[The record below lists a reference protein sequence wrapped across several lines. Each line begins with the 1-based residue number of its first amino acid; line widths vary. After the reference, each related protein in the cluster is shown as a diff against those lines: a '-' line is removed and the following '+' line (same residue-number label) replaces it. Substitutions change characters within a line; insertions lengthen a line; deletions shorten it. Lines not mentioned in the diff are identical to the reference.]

1 MPIDVHSQVAGEE
14 IDTSWRVM
22 VDQLEVSVHSFALD
36 SVFSHVRSCIVVPST
51 GFFWITACFVG

>member
-51 GFFWITACFVG
+51 GFF